1 MSKLLTCMIEQAARV
16 ISCIIDMT
24 NVTFSLSLPASLDE
38 AQGAA
43 LKSSRNAKRK
53 ASPTLVEPDVV
64 TAVVSP
70 PLQPRAKVDPSGVKD
85 LCLGGGADDDDL
97 LELSAERCEH
107 LVDLVLNETDHTKLN
122 PPTRKRAKIM
132 AETVPP
138 IP

>member
-43 LKSSRNAKRK
+43 LKSSQKRK
-53 ASPTLVEPDVV
+53 ATPTLVEPDAVA
-64 TAVVSP
+64 AVVSP
-70 PLQPRAKVDPSGVKD
+70 ALEPRAKVDASRVKD
-85 LCLGGGADDDDL
+85 LCFGGATDDSDL
-97 LELSAERCEH
+97 FELSAEKCEH